1 MTLSEFFLDEIS
13 QCIWRAS
20 YIHGYPYQKTGQI
33 LNLYLK
39 SRRGLMASYRCE
51 VPLTHKKIPSPMTC
65 DLGIFRF
72 ISIHTIN
79 ELIIIGTAQ
88 EVKAQVL

>member
-1 MTLSEFFLDEIS
+1 
-13 QCIWRAS
+13 
-20 YIHGYPYQKTGQI
+20 
-33 LNLYLK
+33 
-39 SRRGLMASYRCE
+39 MASYRCE
-51 VPLTHKKIPSPMTC
+51 VPLTHKKIPSPMPC

-88 EVKAQVL
+88 EIKAPSTINGVPICIILFSRFNKSPSLYP